1 MLVEI
6 DDDMA
11 LELLVNRVKVWTDDE
26 QIINLYEKM
35 YESYIDSGCF
45 NGGEFNVMVIVDN
58 DFVNYTRVVFKDE
71 EEFDELLKVYN
82 EQGLGDCSCECEFAD
97 YIESVD
103 NEDEPTMFL
112 VR

>member
-11 LELLVNRVKVWTDDE
+11 LELLVNRVKVWEDDE

-45 NGGEFNVMVIVDN
+45 NGREFDVMQIVDN
-58 DFVNYTRVVFKDE
+58 DIVNYTRVVFKDE

-97 YIESVD
+97 FIESVD